1 MTDIELLQTSFD
13 VADGV
18 AVITLRNEGR
28 RNAWSGR
35 MAGEYRWLLNQ
46 CEERADIRA
55 VVVTG
60 ADGDFSVGADFAD
73 LAEIGDQG
81 DYQRPVEV
89 PPAPFPPTADDTLRR
104 NHLYPL
110 TLGVPVIAA
119 IEGGCAGAGFVV
131 ATYADLRVVSV
142 EARISSA
149 FAGLGLPAEYGIG
162 WILPRMMGTANAA
175 TLLLD
180 SGTQRGEDV
189 HRLGWA
195 QQLAD
200 PSKALDLAQEWGGR
214 IARTAAPSS
223 VQMIKRQLYVDAWLD
238 ASEAYRRSVEDMNN
252 AVRSADFRRS
262 VEARRQGQ
270 RVDFRTQHPIGGET
284 S

>member
-1 MTDIELLQTSFD
+1 MTDIELLQTTFD

-18 AVITLRNEGR
+18 AVITLRNAGR

-35 MAGEYRWLLNQ
+35 MAGEYRWLLSQ
-46 CEERADIRA
+46 CEERTDIRA
-55 VVVTG
+55 VVITG
-60 ADGDFSVGADFAD
+60 ADGDFSVGADFGE
-73 LAEIGDQG
+73 LAKIGDQG
-81 DYQRPVEV
+81 DYERPVEI
-89 PPAPFPPTADDTLRR
+89 PPAPFPPSADESLRR

-131 ATYADLRVVSV
+131 ATYADLRVVSR
-142 EARISSA
+142 EAKISSA

-162 WILPRMMGTANAA
+162 WILPRMMGTARAA

-180 SGTQRGEDV
+180 SGSQRGEDV

-195 QQLAD
+195 DQLAD
-200 PSKALDLAQEWGGR
+200 PGQALDRAREWADR

-223 VQMIKRQLYVDAWLD
+223 VRMIKRQLYVDAWLD
-238 ASEAYRRSVEDMNN
+238 APEAYRRSVEDMND

-262 VEARRQGQ
+262 VKARRQGQ
-270 RVDFRTQHPIGGET
+270 RVDFRTQDPTTGET
-284 S
+284 P

>member
-1 MTDIELLQTSFD
+1 VRTDIELLQTTFD

-18 AVITLRNEGR
+18 AVITLRNPGH

-35 MAGEYRWLLNQ
+35 MAGEYRWLLSQ
-46 CEERADIRA
+46 CDERTDIRA

-60 ADGDFSVGADFAD
+60 ADGDFSVGADFGD
-73 LAEIGDQG
+73 LDKIGDQG
-81 DYQRPVEV
+81 DYQRPVEI
-89 PPAPFPPTADDTLRR
+89 PPAPYPPGADESLRR

-110 TLGVPVIAA
+110 TIGVPVIAA
-119 IEGGCAGAGFVV
+119 VEGGCAGAGFVV
-131 ATYADLRVVSV
+131 ATYADFRVVST
-142 EARISSA
+142 EAKISSA

-162 WILPRMMGTANAA
+162 WLLPRMMGTAPAA

-180 SGTQRGEDV
+180 SGSHRGEDV

-200 PSKALDLAQEWGGR
+200 PDKSLDQAREWGGR

-223 VQMIKRQLYVDAWLD
+223 VQMIKRQLYVDAWLE
-238 ASEAYRRSVEDMNN
+238 ASEAYRRSVEDMNS

-262 VEARRQGQ
+262 VRARRQGQ
-270 RVDFRTQHPIGGET
+270 RVDFRTEHQSGG
-284 S
+284 